1 MSTQADR
8 RATGANRI
16 QFDALVEVGG
26 ELGPPFEAQA
36 VNLSEDGMQLR
47 TAYLPE
53 VGQYVSC
60 RFDAGQDGT
69 AIVRGQVL
77 WNQEMGEGGEF
88 GIRFMDVDP
97 DTASILHRMLTES
110 AQGQLGA
117 KIRLHIEG
125 LAAPMRARVRDTHGA
140 DVIAYSDLGFLQFG
154 KTLDLEDAGSGGR
167 RPAHIDRVQLEVD
180 AASNI
185 PQLVICMKYDD
196 QADTVGRDTSPTGEV
211 AEEREPQAEDREM
224 DSREESLMK
233 SEGTAHH
240 EDAPPALAQEQA
252 AVEDELPAVK
262 GAVATQLSKVTPAMT
277 KFASRTKTALALM
290 WAKHRGAKTE
300 GAAGS
305 AARRTTSPPPSGVLH
320 ASGRKVVR
328 DSETNE
334 VAGVPRKFNINKR
347 YAAIGAGVGVAALI
361 AIMALRK
368 PATPAPLPAAD
379 PVAAAAPAPAL
390 PPGTPDL
397 LNVNGGAN
405 ASGPA
410 AGNAP
415 VPMTMPADNV
425 SITPDKLAKGGKPGK
440 AIPFG
445 NGPVGHGTVL
455 KLKMDG
461 PVEKIQG
468 APQPTGFTVVIP
480 GRHTM
485 EPAAPLASRDGRIA
499 ALKASNDPNGTELTL
514 TFKDGVPNYQ
524 VRAKGDT
531 LEIAIAPVKKDE
543 AGGGATTNVSHK
555 QADAHTK
562 KKKKH

>member
-1 MSTQADR
+1 
-8 RATGANRI
+8 
-16 QFDALVEVGG
+16 
-26 ELGPPFEAQA
+26 
-36 VNLSEDGMQLR
+36 
-47 TAYLPE
+47 
-53 VGQYVSC
+53 
-60 RFDAGQDGT
+60 
-69 AIVRGQVL
+69 
-77 WNQEMGEGGEF
+77 MGEGGEF
-88 GIRFMDVDP
+88 GIQFMDVDP

-154 KTLDLEDAGSGGR
+154 KTLDLEDAGTGGR

-196 QADTVGRDTSPTGEV
+196 QVEAVGRDTAPTAEV
-211 AEEREPQAEDREM
+211 ADGPAAQTDGSDMDMDEERLMNADDNR
-224 DSREESLMK
+224 REE
-233 SEGTAHH
+233 ERQ
-240 EDAPPALAQEQA
+240 EEPPPALAQEQPA
-252 AVEDELPAVK
+252 SEDEMPAVK
-262 GAVATQLSKVTPAMT
+262 GAVATQLSKVTPAVT
-277 KFASRTKTALALM
+277 KFAARTKTALALM
-290 WAKHRGAKTE
+290 WAKHRGGKAE
-300 GAAGS
+300 MPAGA

-334 VAGVPRKFNINKR
+334 VTGVPRKFAINKR

-361 AIMALRK
+361 GIMALRK

-379 PVAAAAPAPAL
+379 PVAAAAPAPAPAPL
-390 PPGTPDL
+390 PGTPDL

-405 ASGPA
+405 GSAPA
-410 AGNAP
+410 AGGAP
-415 VPMTMPADNV
+415 APMTMPADNV
-425 SITPDKLAKGGKPGK
+425 SITPDKHAMGGKPGK
-440 AIPFG
+440 PIPFG

-485 EPAAPLASRDGRIA
+485 EPAAALASRDGRIA

-543 AGGGATTNVSHK
+543 AGGATTNVSHK